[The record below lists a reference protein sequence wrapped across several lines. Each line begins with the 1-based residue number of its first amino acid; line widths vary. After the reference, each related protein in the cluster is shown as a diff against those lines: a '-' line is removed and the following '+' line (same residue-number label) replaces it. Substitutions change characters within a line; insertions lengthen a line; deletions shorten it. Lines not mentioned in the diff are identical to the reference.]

1 MGLLGLTN
9 ITGQSLPCYHEVA
22 LVKGSLVLYRIF
34 FPELLLDQHYFKTN
48 MLCVCDK
55 KKGGVERAFM
65 SLLGVL

>member
-9 ITGQSLPCYHEVA
+9 VTGQSLACYHEVA
-22 LVKGSLVLYRIF
+22 LVPYRIF

-55 KKGGVERAFM
+55 KKGRVERVFI